1 VPPERRIDLVGA
13 GIDEVG
19 ACFARVRLYIGND
32 SGLMHLAAAA
42 GAPTIG
48 LFGPTADAIYSP
60 WGPKAVTV
68 RVPRTHEEIEA
79 EEGGEVTW
87 HVSRNHMED
96 LHVETVEKAAFA
108 LLAKTAQK
116 DQNAAVAPQPEKGQV
131 S

>member
-1 VPPERRIDLVGA
+1 M
-13 GIDEVG
+13 IDEVG
-19 ACFARVRLYIGND
+19 ACFSRVRLYVGND

-48 LFGPTADAIYSP
+48 LFGPTADAIYAP

-68 RVPRTHEEIEA
+68 RVPRSHEEIKA

-87 HVSRNHMED
+87 HVRNPQR
-96 LHVETVEKAAFA
+96 TKSANTP
-108 LLAKTAQK
+108 LATAK
-116 DQNAAVAPQPEKGQV
+116 DQFAHLV